1 MTEIIKM
8 TGRGL
13 RGEGFGDVARRLG
26 VIGGITVP
34 VGATDAE
41 ILALFY
47 SSLGQIVAAE
57 GYSVIS
63 EVVAATTAN
72 ITLSGAQTV
81 DGVAVVAGNRV
92 LVKNQSSGAANGI
105 YVAASG
111 SWTRVTDFDETSE
124 AVQGAYVR
132 VMDGATQ
139 AGAWVLVTPSP
150 ITVGTTAQVWNRFDA
165 DALAILKRS
174 GGSANVGWVQSG
186 TGAGARTVEDKLR
199 DTIHL
204 DDYLQAGDTS
214 DDDAFARAITRL
226 IALGGGVCE
235 LGPRTHTLTDGPI
248 DLDTGD
254 NNISIIL
261 AGKGLSTIIEQEGAT
276 FPVVKIGETMRLR
289 NSGLRDM
296 ILRSTSGAGPVIEIG
311 DEGFEWFDL
320 TNVDL
325 EQNNTGGRL
334 LYAPSGNM
342 FYLRANGYWRAAAGA
357 TVSPVYIRTQDTT
370 FNHNRIDITGYN
382 AGSAPFFDIENEHT
396 TTWLHDNDIKAV
408 FQNCNGGGIR
418 YANAKGWRMDF
429 DFWDLSPD
437 DGYDGHLVH
446 SDTNAGYES
455 VENEIRIHRHG
466 AGMTGA
472 FRDIYLEAGQDT
484 HAICLTDQADDP
496 IYDWNNKRVKVSGR
510 VTNSDELNFDN
521 REQDRTDQHIFVMA
535 LAQNLYGD
543 VLHIGGLVATEKA
556 TIQGVSGFVEFK
568 TTVAGTGILLNA
580 LSGSATEHKMVF
592 AADGA
597 SFYPLTDNFTSG
609 GLSSNRYSVIYAQ
622 TGTINTSDEREKDWR
637 GALTEDE
644 LAAAKEIGAAI
655 GVYRWLD
662 AIAEK
667 GEDARLHVG
676 VKTQQVIEIMEAH
689 DLDPT
694 RYGFVCYDEWDA
706 AEAVIDPGDPER
718 IIIPAREAGNR
729 YGIRYDE
736 LAMFLAAATEQR
748 LAALEPS

>member
-1 MTEIIKM
+1 MSEIIRM

-26 VIGGITVP
+26 EIGGITVP

-47 SSLGQIVAAE
+47 STLGQVVAAE
-57 GYSVIS
+57 GYSVIA

-72 ITLSGAQTV
+72 ITLSGAQTI

-111 SWTRVTDFDETSE
+111 SWTRATDFDQTAEV
-124 AVQGAYVR
+124 VQGAYVR

-139 AGAWVLVTPSP
+139 AGAWVLVTTGT
-150 ITVGTTAQVWNRFDA
+150 ITVGTTAQVWNRFDV
-165 DALAILKRS
+165 DAMAILKRS
-174 GGSANVGWVQSG
+174 GGSSNVGWLQSG
-186 TGAGARTVEDKLR
+186 TGADARTVEDKLR

-204 DDYLQAGDTS
+204 DDYLASGDTS

-254 NNISIIL
+254 NNVSIIFK
-261 AGKGLSTIIEQEGAT
+261 GKGLATIIEQEGAT

-289 NSGLRDM
+289 NSGLRDL
-296 ILRSTSGAGPVIEIG
+296 ILRSTSGAGPVIEVG
-311 DEGFEWFDL
+311 GEGFEWLDL

-342 FYLRANGYWRAAAGA
+342 FYLRANGYWRAASGA

-370 FNHNRIDITGYN
+370 FNHNRFDITGYN
-382 AGSAPFFDIENEHT
+382 AGSAPFFDIENEDDA
-396 TTWLHDNDIKAV
+396 TWLHDNEIKAV
-408 FQNCNGGGIR
+408 FQNCPGGGIR
-418 YANAKGWRMDF
+418 FANARAWNIRF

-437 DGYDGHLVH
+437 TGYTGHLVH
-446 SDTNAGYES
+446 SDSNAGYES
-455 VENEIRIHRHG
+455 GHCHIAVERHG
-466 AGMTGA
+466 SGMTGA
-472 FRDIYLEAGQDT
+472 FRDVYLEAGQDFHVT
-484 HAICLTDQADDP
+484 CLTDQADDP
-496 IYDWNNKRVKVSGR
+496 IYDWANKRVTVHGR
-510 VTNSDELNFDN
+510 AYDDELNFDN
-521 REQDRTDQHIFVMA
+521 REQDRADQRIFVIA
-535 LAQNLYGD
+535 LGQNLYGD

-568 TTVAGTGILLNA
+568 TIVNGTGILLNA
-580 LSGSATEHKMVF
+580 RSGSATEHKMVF

-597 SFYPLTDNFTSG
+597 SFYPLTDNFTSL
-609 GLSSNRYSVIYAQ
+609 GLSSNRYSVVYAQ

-644 LAAAKEIGAAI
+644 IAAAKEIGAAI

-689 DLDPT
+689 SLDPT
-694 RYGFVCYDEWDA
+694 RYGFVCFDEWDA

-718 IIIPAREAGNR
+718 VIIPAREAGNR

-748 LAALEPS
+748 LSALELS